1 MVEKNRRYL
10 LNIDWYLE
18 HPLDFEYK
26 NYVLLDYVQSVDKSF
41 QIRKLSPYLL
51 WTEKLL
57 EEMRSFELRRLAFLK
72 SVERTMLSFDEGSM
86 RLVRKTISEPESMK
100 VIAEIIEY
108 SSPLLESKIKL
119 GYKLLGKYPQLLF

>member
-1 MVEKNRRYL
+1 MLK
-10 LNIDWYLE
+10 IDWYLE

-26 NYVLLDYVQSVDKSF
+26 NYVLLDYVQAVDKSF

-57 EEMRSFELRRLAFLK
+57 EDMRRFEQRRISFLK
-72 SVERTMLSFDEGSM
+72 SVEKTMLSFDDGSM
-86 RLVRKTISEPESMK
+86 RLVRKAISEPESMK

-108 SSPLLESKIKL
+108 SAPLLESKINI

>member
-1 MVEKNRRYL
+1 MVEKNRRYM

>member
-1 MVEKNRRYL
+1 M